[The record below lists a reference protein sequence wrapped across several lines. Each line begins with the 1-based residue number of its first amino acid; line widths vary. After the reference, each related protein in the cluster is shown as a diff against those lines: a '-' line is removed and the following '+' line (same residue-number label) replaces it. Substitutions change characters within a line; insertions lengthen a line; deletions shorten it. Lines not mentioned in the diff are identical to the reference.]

1 MAWYIAF
8 KDIAAFFRSEKKV
21 FIMLLL
27 FMISGS
33 FVLNYSYSFAR
44 YRGEIYEHSSGAR
57 TERYKIRGIS
67 PTASAKMILEQISDG
82 DFGGVKD
89 YQLFGRSDDGA
100 AVVGSSFISEHSSA
114 FTGNWTEG
122 YYSDINNTGDP
133 VCAVNGKLLDYGGRL
148 KMVGE
153 TLTLDGE
160 DFIIKGVFEPWLND
174 TDIVIFADKFT
185 QKYDELDEMWITFEQ
200 RLSDTQRAQ
209 LEKIIK
215 ETVPHAGITYPPAP
229 GETGA
234 DIVKSNQLQYTAVII
249 MLVVCLAS
257 LIRYWQSVNLSAYT
271 IYWLG
276 GAANSQ
282 IMKAAAC
289 EALILCTVTYFA
301 GLGLNAV
308 SRNLFS
314 RNSPLT
320 INDVLVGFAIFFGT
334 FALFTLINTSKI
346 CREFKVTDVR
356 RD

>member
-44 YRGEIYEHSSGAR
+44 YRGDIYEYNSGAR
-57 TERYKIRGIS
+57 AERYKIRGAS
-67 PTASAKMILEQISDG
+67 STASAKIILEQISDG
-82 DFGGVKD
+82 DFVDVKD
-89 YQLFGRSDDGA
+89 YQLFGRSDDGTV
-100 AVVGSSFISEHSSA
+100 VVGSSFISEHSSA
-114 FTGNWTEG
+114 FTGSWTEG
-122 YYSDINNTGDP
+122 YYSEIENTGNP
-133 VCAVNGKLLDYGGRL
+133 VCAVNGKLLDYGERL

-160 DFIIKGVFEPWLND
+160 DFIIKGVFKPWLND
-174 TDIVIFADKFT
+174 TDIVIFADRFT
-185 QKYDELDEMWITFEQ
+185 QKYNELDEMWITFEQ
-200 RLSDTQRAQ
+200 RLSDVQRAQ
-209 LEKIIK
+209 LESIVKANIPG
-215 ETVPHAGITYPPAP
+215 VSMTYPPEP
-229 GETGA
+229 GEVGA

-289 EALILCTVTYFA
+289 EALILCTVTYLA